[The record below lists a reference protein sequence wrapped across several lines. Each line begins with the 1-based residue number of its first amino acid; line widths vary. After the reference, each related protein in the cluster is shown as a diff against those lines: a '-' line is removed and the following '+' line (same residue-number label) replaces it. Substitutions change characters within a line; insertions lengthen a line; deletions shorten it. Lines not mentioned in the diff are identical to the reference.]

1 MRMGKSVAAAALL
14 ALALTPA
21 WGQGAPYPG
30 KPITLVVPFSP
41 GGFTDVVAR
50 VIANGLGKA
59 LGQPLVIENKPGAGS
74 TIGADF
80 VAKAPPDG
88 HTLLMVSTTH
98 VIAPAMYKSLPYDP
112 YKGFV
117 PVAKLVEGPYVM
129 VVNAQLPARTAA
141 EFIALAKAKPGT
153 LDYSSSG
160 NGSSQHLMA
169 AMFASIAGL
178 KMNHIPYRG
187 SGQSVSDLAGGVV
200 QMSFVGAPIAVAQAA
215 GGRIRPLAV
224 TTAKRWPQ
232 LPELPTLEE
241 AGVKGYDAT
250 IWLALL
256 APAGTP
262 APIVERLHAE
272 LVKVLTAPETH
283 AAIAATGVE
292 VSLSTPAEL
301 GELMEREGRKW
312 GRVVREVGA
321 KVE

>member
-1 MRMGKSVAAAALL
+1 
-14 ALALTPA
+14 
-21 WGQGAPYPG
+21 
-30 KPITLVVPFSP
+30 
-41 GGFTDVVAR
+41 
-50 VIANGLGKA
+50 
-59 LGQPLVIENKPGAGS
+59 
-74 TIGADF
+74 
-80 VAKAPPDG
+80 
-88 HTLLMVSTTH
+88 
-98 VIAPAMYKSLPYDP
+98 
-112 YKGFV
+112 
-117 PVAKLVEGPYVM
+117 M
-129 VVNAQLPARTAA
+129 VVNAQVPAKTAA

-169 AMFASIAGL
+169 AMFASMAGL

-187 SGQSVSDLAGGVV
+187 SGQSVSDLAAGVV

-232 LPELPTLEE
+232 LPDLPTLEE

-292 VSLSTPAEL
+292 VSLSSPAEL